1 MEGAMDPGIVRGSSQ
16 RTDGGPETLKMPA
29 FADKLTDSELAH
41 VLTFIRNTWGNAAEP
56 VTAHDVS
63 AVRHALHK

>member
-1 MEGAMDPGIVRGSSQ
+1 
-16 RTDGGPETLKMPA
+16 MPA

-41 VLTFIRNTWGNAAEP
+41 VLTFIRNAWGNAAEP